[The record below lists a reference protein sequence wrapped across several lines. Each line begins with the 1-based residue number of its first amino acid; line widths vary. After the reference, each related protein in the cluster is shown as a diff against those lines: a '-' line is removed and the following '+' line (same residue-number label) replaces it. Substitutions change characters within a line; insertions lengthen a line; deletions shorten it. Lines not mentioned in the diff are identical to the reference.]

1 MVCDP
6 YTYSAVKKTE
16 GQTGPKNK
24 APPPHTPQLVGGGGG
39 VAALYWHVLR
49 EYQLLPVT
57 SIVKRACRARR
68 EHSEARGAGL

>member
-24 APPPHTPQLVGGGGG
+24 APPPTHTPQLGGGGG
-39 VAALYWHVLR
+39 GCTILACPKRISAL
-49 EYQLLPVT
+49 
-57 SIVKRACRARR
+57 ARH
-68 EHSEARGAGL
+68 EHSKAGMQGPS